1 MAMGRV
7 LIAGFT
13 AALLLLGTVLIYLM
27 RAPRS
32 RREVLD
38 VASLPPPAP
47 SPARRP
53 LPAPALAREVATAP
67 EGPRVSPVGR
77 LSGRVMGGDEAMMA
91 SDELAVA
98 VVDESGSKPAV
109 TAATKGREFQARL
122 PPGTYT
128 VTARIDELVGKV
140 SGVQLNGRE
149 EIQILLVLQPASVLA
164 GRVVQTVADGELPL
178 ELEVLAYVAGTR
190 SVDTRDGVAPDGSFE
205 LAVGPGVYDL
215 ELVGPDIPAVRLTGV
230 QAPADGL
237 ELRLERIAVLSGAI
251 GMPPGE
257 SCGIQDV
264 TLLRGGEELDISA
277 SVDAHCRFQAD
288 GVPAGEVL
296 VRATGPGWLVE
307 GTAFV
312 PTQGKPA
319 FLCLN
324 PPCSDIPVARLE
336 IAVDQSVGGDTAV
349 VIEFDRGQYV
359 CKPLAGRCQLDDL
372 TVGQRP
378 RIWLGDR
385 DCPAGA
391 PLPALLPGLNR
402 ATVSCHPVQVV
413 EAAVRP
419 RVDGPPAAPAP

>member
-1 MAMGRV
+1 V

-13 AALLLLGTVLIYLM
+13 AALLLLGTVLIYLV

-32 RREVLD
+32 RREVLH

-67 EGPRVSPVGR
+67 EGPRVSSVGR
-77 LSGRVMGGDEAMMA
+77 LSGRVMGGDDATMS
-91 SDELAVA
+91 SDELAVE
-98 VVDESGSKPAV
+98 VVDESGSRPAV
-109 TAATKGREFQARL
+109 TAATKGRDFQARL

-164 GRVVQTVADGELPL
+164 GRVVRVEGDGQLPPELQ
-178 ELEVLAYVAGTR
+178 VLAYVAGTR

-215 ELVGPDIPAVRLTGV
+215 ELVGPDVPAVSLTGV
-230 QAPADGL
+230 QAPAEGL
-237 ELRLERIAVLSGAI
+237 ELRLARIAVLSGAI

-257 SCGIQDV
+257 PCGIQDV
-264 TLLRGGEELDISA
+264 TLLRGGEALDVSA
-277 SVDAHCRFQAD
+277 AVDARCRFEAD

-312 PTQGKPA
+312 PSQGEPA

-324 PPCSDIPVARLE
+324 PPCGDIAVARLE
-336 IAVDQSVGGDTAV
+336 ITLDQSAGSSKAV
-349 VIEFDRGQYV
+349 VIELDHDHHV
-359 CKPLAGRCQLDDL
+359 CRPLAGRCELDDL

-378 RIWLGDR
+378 RITLVEP
-385 DCPAGA
+385 DCPAGP
-391 PLPALLPGLNR
+391 PLPALLPGVNR
-402 ATVSCHPVQVV
+402 ATVSCHRVPVV